1 MSQRVSYELI
11 SVDADDLLRVFGY
24 EINDLKVKLLF
35 VLLSLTVVAVVLQN
49 LYEYLG
55 CFVKQVLLQ

>member
-11 SVDADDLLRVFGY
+11 SVDADDLLRVLGY

>member
-49 LYEYLG
+49 EYLG